1 MLIDCP
7 ECEQKISDKALSC
20 PHCGYPLVK
29 TPKKEP
35 KPSRRMKLPN
45 GFGRITKLRGKNIR
59 KPYRA
64 MVTIGK
70 DENGRPIGKLLKP
83 TAYFATYAEAY
94 AALTEYNKSPYDLST
109 RITMNDLFEKWFDK
123 YNQTV
128 SIKRSKDVK
137 RCWGYCSSIH
147 SLDVTTVRTRTIREL
162 FDGIDKTDAIKKLIK
177 QILSMMFDYAVE
189 YEYVTRNIIKDVTL
203 KTNNEVSN
211 DTHHPFTEE
220 EFESIRNN
228 LGSEIYDMI
237 YIQCYTGMRPQELCT
252 IQTNKINLKDWYLI
266 GGMKTEAGKDRKIPI
281 HKNIRSLFQSKYSL
295 AIKKGHKYLFQGR
308 GVNAL
313 SYSRY
318 YKMFVDAIPNHK
330 PHDPR
335 KHFITMAKKAG
346 VDEYAIKLI
355 VGHAID
361 DITESVYTERDIKWL
376 HKELSK
382 IP

>member
-7 ECEQKISDKALSC
+7 ECEQKVSDKALSC

-29 TPKKEP
+29 TPKKDS

-45 GFGRITKLRGKNIR
+45 GFGRITKIRGKNIR

-94 AALTEYNKSPYDLST
+94 GALTEYNKSPYDLSS
-109 RITMNDLFEKWFDK
+109 RITMNDLFEKWYEK

-128 SIKRSKDVK
+128 SAKRAKDIK
-137 RCWGYCSSIH
+137 RCWSYCSSIH
-147 SLDVTTVRTRTIREL
+147 HLDVTIVRTRTIREL
-162 FDGIDKTDAIKKLIK
+162 FDNLDKTYEIKKIIK
-177 QILSMMFDYAVE
+177 QILSMMFDYAIE
-189 YEYVTRNIIKDVTL
+189 YEYVARNIIKDVTL
-203 KTNNEVSN
+203 KTNNDISN
-211 DTHHPFTEE
+211 PTHHPFTEE

-228 LGSEIYDMI
+228 LGTDIYDMI
-237 YIQCYTGMRPQELCT
+237 YIQCYTGMRPNELCQ
-252 IQTNKINLKDWYLI
+252 IEMNKINLKDWYLI
-266 GGMKTEAGKDRKIPI
+266 GGFKTEAGKDRKIPI
-281 HKNIRSLFQSKYSL
+281 HKNIRGLIQAKYNL
-295 AIKKGHKYLFQGR
+295 AIKKGSKYLFPGK
-308 GVNAL
+308 GSEAF

-318 YKMFVDAIPNHK
+318 YKTFRDAIPNHK

-335 KHFITMAKKAG
+335 KHFVTMAKKAG

-382 IP
+382 VP